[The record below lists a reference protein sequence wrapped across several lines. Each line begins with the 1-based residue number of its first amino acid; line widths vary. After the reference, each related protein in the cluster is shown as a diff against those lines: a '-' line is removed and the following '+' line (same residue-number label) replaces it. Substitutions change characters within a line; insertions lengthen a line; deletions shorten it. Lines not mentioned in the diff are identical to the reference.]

1 MSGGRFPPAW
11 LQEQGPD
18 APLLSALWVSLSGLR
33 PIETMGLAVSGG
45 SDSMAL
51 LHLATRIARHE
62 AWRLDVVTVD
72 HRLRPEAAEEAAFV
86 AQTCATLGWPHE
98 TLAWN
103 HDEIVGNLMDQARQA
118 RHALIAD
125 WAASRSV
132 RLVAFGHTADDQA
145 ETVLMGLARK
155 AGLDGLSGMR
165 STWRQ
170 DGVVFTRPLRDLTRA
185 DLQTYLLRHGLS
197 WRNDPTNEDDRY
209 TRIRARRALAAL
221 KPLGITAAGLARVA
235 DNLDYARSA
244 LTRYVAQVAKA
255 VVRERAGTLEMDRE
269 AFLAAPFE
277 VQRRLMIAAL
287 RWMSGA
293 SYPPRETGLNR
304 MQSAILLKRT
314 AMLSGCCLR
323 VDDAIIRLS
332 REPRAIATLSTPTD
346 TPWDHRWH
354 LSGPHAPDLTI
365 RALGADG
372 LRACKDWRS
381 TGLPREVLI
390 VTPAIWRGDSLVA
403 APLAGWPQGW
413 TATVSPSFPATI
425 LAH

>member
-1 MSGGRFPPAW
+1 M
-11 LQEQGPD
+11 
-18 APLLSALWVSLSGLR
+18 SLSGLR
-33 PIETMGLAVSGG
+33 PIETLGLAVSGG

-62 AWRLDVVTVD
+62 GWNVDVVTVD
-72 HRLRPEAAEEAAFV
+72 HRLRPQAADEAAFV
-86 AQTCATLGWPHE
+86 AQTCATLGWPHKS
-98 TLAWN
+98 LAWN
-103 HDEIVGNLMDQARQA
+103 HDAIVGNLMDQARQA
-118 RHALIAD
+118 RRALIAD
-125 WAASRSV
+125 WAGSRNI

-155 AGLDGLSGMR
+155 AGLDGLTGMR

-170 DGVVFTRPLRDLTRA
+170 DGVVYTRPLLDVTRA

-209 TRIRARRALAAL
+209 TRIKARRALAEL
-221 KPLGITAAGLARVA
+221 TPLGITAAGLARVA

-244 LTRYVAQVAKA
+244 LTRYVADVAKA
-255 VVRERAGTLEMDRE
+255 IVREGAGALEMDRG

-304 MQSAILLKRT
+304 LQLAILLKGT
-314 AMLSGCCLR
+314 AMLSGCRLR
-323 VDDAIIRLS
+323 VDDTSIRLT
-332 REPRAIATLSTPTD
+332 REPRAVVTLSTPTD
-346 TPWDHRWH
+346 TPWDNRWH

-372 LRACKDWRS
+372 LRACKDWRA

-390 VTPAIWRGDSLVA
+390 VTPGVWCGDTLVA